1 MRCHAIVYWIRQ
13 ARLTPYMKEK
23 KQKKQKTKQ
32 IESEKEK
39 ERKKLSP
46 FPPRG
51 CGSPPAEGMEA
62 DAYLRDLVC

>member
-1 MRCHAIVYWIRQ
+1 
-13 ARLTPYMKEK
+13 MKEK